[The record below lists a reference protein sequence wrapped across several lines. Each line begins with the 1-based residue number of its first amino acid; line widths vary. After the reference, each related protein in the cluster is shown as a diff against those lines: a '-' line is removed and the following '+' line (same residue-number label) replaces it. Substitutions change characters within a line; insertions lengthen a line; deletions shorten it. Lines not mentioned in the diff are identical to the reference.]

1 MTDLMSHSQFHRL
14 LLKLRHAWLNLW
26 DKHMTT
32 GRINQVTISRTLSER
47 AWRLQ
52 RDCSHWLPL
61 EFVTR
66 RLFKPYFQIY
76 TVIFAVM
83 NLRSIKLWLP
93 CSSTFLVLLN
103 LAVFSETLKYS
114 DRQLWWRL
122 HSASALYKSTRFM
135 YIFECLIIDWY
146 RYQL

>member
-1 MTDLMSHSQFHRL
+1 L
-14 LLKLRHAWLNLW
+14 LQE
-26 DKHMTT
+26 DC
-32 GRINQVTISRTLSER
+32 
-47 AWRLQ
+47 LQ
-52 RDCSHWLPL
+52 
-61 EFVTR
+61 
-66 RLFKPYFQIY
+66 PYFSNY
-76 TVIFAVM
+76 TIVFARL
-83 NLRSIKLWLP
+83 NFHSIELWLS